1 LATVL
6 ITSEFFG
13 KFDDTARKMLIDA
26 GHTVI
31 DNPYGHKFLSPEEII
46 PHARDADA
54 FICDLEKITKEVIDA
69 APNLKIISRRGVG
82 IDNVDCRYAES
93 RGIEVSRTLGIVE
106 APVSE
111 LIMSYI
117 LNFSRNVDQMNIMMH
132 QGIWKKLMSFSVE
145 GKTLGIAGMG
155 NIGTQLAKRAVAF
168 GMKILYCSRSENKS
182 AETEYGAKRV
192 SFDELLSESDF
203 ISVNMALT
211 EETRGLF
218 DYAAFCKMKPG
229 AYFINTARG
238 AIIKEQDLKK
248 ALEEKRISGAAIDV
262 FDVEPQTES
271 IFRGM
276 DNVILTPHIGS
287 FTREVF
293 IEMDIAAAENVIRRF
308 RQS

>member
-1 LATVL
+1 VATVV

-13 KFDDTARKMLIDA
+13 KFDDAARKMLVDA

-46 PHARDADA
+46 PYARDADA
-54 FICDLEKITKEVIDA
+54 FICDLEKITKEVIDS
-69 APNLKIISRRGVG
+69 APKLKIISRRGVG
-82 IDNVDCRYAES
+82 IDNVDCGYAES
-93 RGIEVSRTLGIVE
+93 KGIEVSRTLGIVE
-106 APVSE
+106 APVAE
-111 LIMSYI
+111 LVMAYI
-117 LNFSRNVDQMNIMMH
+117 LNFSRNVCQMNAMMH
-132 QGIWKKLMSFSVE
+132 QGLWKKLMSLSVE

-155 NIGTQLAKRAVAF
+155 NIGTQVAKRATAF
-168 GMKILYCSRSENKS
+168 GMKILYFSRSRNEA
-182 AETEYGAKRV
+182 AEKEYGAKKV

-238 AIIKEQDLKK
+238 AIINERDLKK
-248 ALEEKRISGAAIDV
+248 ALDEKRISGAAIDV

-271 IFRGM
+271 IFMGR

-293 IEMDIAAAENVIRRF
+293 IKMDIAAAENVIRRF
-308 RQS
+308 R